1 MTLSSHQG
9 SGPRCMRWP
18 LAVPAAEEVS
28 LHTGLGIQHFDSL
41 LKVLIFILELSCVIS
56 WVSFGKVKRG
66 GYSSK
71 RRWQLG
77 REALLELDQ
86 GS

>member
-1 MTLSSHQG
+1 M
-9 SGPRCMRWP
+9 
-18 LAVPAAEEVS
+18 
-28 LHTGLGIQHFDSL
+28 
-41 LKVLIFILELSCVIS
+41 
-56 WVSFGKVKRG
+56 GKVNRG

-86 GS
+86 EMWEDSQRTVDFVETQTFLRGMREIGR